1 MSTIENM
8 IRQSTDN
15 PLDKSGN
22 SSDLSPDLYEWQED
36 HCDKLVKSVKKHG
49 FAKDGSDTGTGKT
62 VVALEVARRCG
73 LEAFVVCP
81 KSVIPAWV
89 EWMEKFN
96 QNPEYVVN
104 YEKLKGGKTD
114 WGWIPKKGFFRW
126 KTLDPDKTLIIFDE
140 DHRMKGHK
148 SLNSKIL
155 ISAKALGFRILML
168 GATSCSNPLEM
179 RAMGYALDMHGGTDW
194 WNWCQKN
201 GCKKG
206 RFSLEF
212 RTPGPTLKKFHKHI
226 YEEGRGSRIR
236 IKDLPENTFP
246 ENIVIPEGYHLDE
259 DIDSIYD
266 SMADEL
272 KLLEERI
279 EEGESE
285 DTPLIIQ
292 LRARQKIELMKVP
305 TFVELAQDAYAE
317 NCSVAIFVNF
327 KDTLEAIAQRLS
339 DLCPMSIVEGGQ
351 SQEFRETQV
360 ENFNNDEARVIVS
373 MIQAGGIGIN
383 LHDKKG
389 DHPRVSLIS
398 PGFSAIE
405 LRQTLGRIHRAG
417 GKTPA
422 VQKIIFAA
430 DSVEMRVCNKVKMK
444 LNHLDLINDDE
455 LNPIFV

>member
-1 MSTIENM
+1 
-8 IRQSTDN
+8 
-15 PLDKSGN
+15 
-22 SSDLSPDLYEWQED
+22 
-36 HCDKLVKSVKKHG
+36 
-49 FAKDGSDTGTGKT
+49 
-62 VVALEVARRCG
+62 
-73 LEAFVVCP
+73 
-81 KSVIPAWV
+81 
-89 EWMEKFN
+89 
-96 QNPEYVVN
+96 
-104 YEKLKGGKTD
+104 
-114 WGWIPKKGFFRW
+114 
-126 KTLDPDKTLIIFDE
+126 
-140 DHRMKGHK
+140 
-148 SLNSKIL
+148 
-155 ISAKALGFRILML
+155 
-168 GATSCSNPLEM
+168 
-179 RAMGYALDMHGGTDW
+179 
-194 WNWCQKN
+194 
-201 GCKKG
+201 
-206 RFSLEF
+206 
-212 RTPGPTLKKFHKHI
+212 
-226 YEEGRGSRIR
+226 
-236 IKDLPENTFP
+236 
-246 ENIVIPEGYHLDE
+246 
-259 DIDSIYD
+259 
-266 SMADEL
+266 MADEL